1 MKEEKLFIGK
11 ALKNARVAK
20 NLSLDKASKETRISQ
35 SYLRSIE
42 EDDFSRIPGDVVLKG
57 FIRVYCDFLGMDPK
71 PLIAE
76 LTPKTKKEKK
86 EPVSQKKAK
95 PQTFDSERFLKI
107 SASVIVLILVFAGL
121 FSFFGY
127 FVNSIRNSRQ
137 LKPPVANTLRQVP
150 VGINIHIQI
159 IEKTWLLIES
169 DGKEVFRGIAEA
181 GTEKIFSAEDNI
193 FLKAGNA
200 AGIKVLSNGE
210 TLISPGNRGEVVS
223 KNISK

>member
-11 ALKNARVAK
+11 VLKNARMAK
-20 NLSLDKASKETRISQ
+20 NISLDKASKETRISQ
-35 SYLRSIE
+35 SYLKSIE

-57 FIRVYCDFLGMDPK
+57 FIRVYCDFLGIDPK

-86 EPVSQKKAK
+86 DAVVQKKAK
-95 PQTFDSERFLKI
+95 SPAFDSERFLKV
-107 SASVIVLILVFAGL
+107 SVSVIVLILIFAGF
-121 FSFFGY
+121 FSFLGY
-127 FVNSIRNSRQ
+127 FINSVRNSRQ
-137 LKPPVANTLRQVP
+137 LKPPVANTLKAVP

-159 IEKTWLLIES
+159 IEKTWLLVES
-169 DGKEVFRGIAEA
+169 DGKEIFRGIAEA
-181 GTEKIFSAEDNI
+181 GTEKIFSAEYNI

-210 TLISPGNRGEVVS
+210 TLISPGSRGEVVS